1 MTFSGKEMAALLRA
15 AKMMALAD
23 GTMTSDEKDVMIA
36 DLKCFGVQIDTLQSV
51 VIEKQANE
59 MDGAEVIKT
68 LSNLNLE
75 QKKYACGYLA
85 AVMTADGD
93 IAKKETKDFQ
103 RYHIRK
109 ILRSNLRRLGVYTR
123 FCQRTVAETI
133 WHHLAERLWCGAV
146 GSRHSGSRRCTILPF
161 GNTTRPHQT
170 YMQDNTHRRRQI
182 CVDRQI
188 YGTQS

>member
-1 MTFSGKEMAALLRA
+1 MRPIHVLLMTFSGKEMAALLRA

-51 VIEKQANE
+51 VIEKQADE

-93 IAKKETKDFQ
+93 IAKKETDLWSLISLLASFPTMS
-103 RYHIRK
+103 I
-109 ILRSNLRRLGVYTR
+109 
-123 FCQRTVAETI
+123 AEAI
-133 WHHLAERLWCGAV
+133 AYW
-146 GSRHSGSRRCTILPF
+146 
-161 GNTTRPHQT
+161 QT
-170 YMQDNTHRRRQI
+170 H
-182 CVDRQI
+182 
-188 YGTQS
+188 